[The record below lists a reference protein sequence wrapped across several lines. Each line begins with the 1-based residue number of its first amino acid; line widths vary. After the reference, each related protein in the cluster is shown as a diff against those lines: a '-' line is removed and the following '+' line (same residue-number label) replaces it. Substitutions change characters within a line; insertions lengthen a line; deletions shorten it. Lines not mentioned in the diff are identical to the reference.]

1 MRLKTVAAAML
12 AGISAISLSA
22 CATANADTPAPVAE
36 APAPASS
43 PQIGSFGFDLT
54 GKDTSVAPGDDFYA
68 FANATW
74 ARNTPI
80 PADKSNYGM
89 FTLLADLSQERTRAI
104 LDEARVDAGSRI
116 GRAYA
121 SYLDEARVEALGMAP
136 IQPWL
141 NRVRGLQDRSA
152 YVALAAEADRAGIGG
167 LFGGYVG
174 QDDRAPENYIFTMG
188 QGGIGMPDREFYLG
202 TSERFERVRA
212 AYLVH
217 LEAMLTLAGEAD
229 AATRARAIMDF
240 ETEIARVHWN
250 RVDSTDATK
259 TYNKLTIAQLEESAP
274 GFDFSAY
281 LQGIGANQNDVIVNQ
296 PSAFTG
302 IARLFASAP
311 MQVLRDQM
319 IVRSLSA
326 YDEGLP
332 RAVGDADF
340 AFYGTALTGTPQR
353 QERGKRAT
361 DFTSRIL
368 ADEVSQVYVARHF
381 PPATK
386 AAMDQLVTNVVAAMG
401 RRLETV
407 SWMQPE
413 TRERAR
419 TKLANF
425 TTKIGYPD
433 QWRSYD
439 GLDIRADD
447 LFGNMWRSN
456 RFEHDYQLG
465 KLGQPL
471 RRWEWFM
478 TPMTVNAYA
487 NFGMNEIVFPAAILQ
502 PPFFDPHADP
512 AINYGGIGAV
522 IGHEISHHFDDQ
534 GAKYDENGRLAD
546 WWTPQDVAA
555 FEAAGRRLIE
565 QYNAYEVLGERINGE
580 LTLGENIAD
589 LAGLSI
595 AYDAYRTSLGGREA
609 PVIDGLT
616 GDQRFFLGWAQVWR
630 RNHRDADMLQRLTT
644 GPHSPSAQRVWV
656 MRNLDQWY
664 DAYGIAPGQRLYLAP
679 DERVRIW

>member
-12 AGISAISLSA
+12 AGISAFSLSA
-22 CATANADTPAPVAE
+22 CTTASADAPATVAD
-36 APAPASS
+36 APAPAAGA
-43 PQIGSFGFDLT
+43 QIGSFGFDMT

-68 FANATW
+68 FANGTW

-80 PADKSNYGM
+80 PEDKSNFGM

-104 LDEARVDAGSRI
+104 LDEARGDAGSRI
-116 GRAYA
+116 GSAYA

-141 NRVRGLQDRSA
+141 NRVRALQDRSA

-202 TSERFERVRA
+202 TTERFERVRA

-217 LEAMLTLAGEAD
+217 LEAMLALAGESD
-229 AATRARAIMDF
+229 AAARARAIMDF

-259 TYNKLTIAQLEESAP
+259 TYNKLTVAQLEEAAP

-281 LQGIGANQNDVIVNQ
+281 LQGVGATQNDVIVNQ

-413 TRERAR
+413 TRARAR

-439 GLDIRADD
+439 GLEIRADD

-644 GPHSPSAQRVWV
+644 GAHSPSTQRVWV